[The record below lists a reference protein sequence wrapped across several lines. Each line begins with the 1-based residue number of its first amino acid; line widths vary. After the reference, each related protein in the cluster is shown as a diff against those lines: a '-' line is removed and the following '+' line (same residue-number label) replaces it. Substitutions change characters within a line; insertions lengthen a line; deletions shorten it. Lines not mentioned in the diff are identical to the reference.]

1 MFADLL
7 YLQRF
12 NLDRGVLKEF
22 FLAKATVTT
31 VLTIINICVLF
42 FTENAMKTIPEN
54 KSGDN
59 VVSSCSVN
67 FSQSENKVVEVKF
80 NKTTHLADDLS
91 NTHTKKS
98 YAEKPKKKRYKMAAA
113 IFAIFVLQFVWQ
125 FSFIQSEKLR
135 NVEKTLKDIQLEEL
149 PAKIITK
156 SVEVKT
162 VFVEKKVEI
171 AIPPKN
177 ILPIVYRQPEIKLV
191 KPEIKPVQ
199 AEIKKKTPRKNK
211 DERLRRAEQLLT
223 GF

>member
-1 MFADLL
+1 M
-7 YLQRF
+7 QRF

-22 FLAKATVTT
+22 FLAKATVIT

-42 FTENAMKTIPEN
+42 FTKNAMKTIPEN
-54 KSGDN
+54 KSSDN

-67 FSQSENKVVEVKF
+67 FSQSENKVVEGKF

-91 NTHTKKS
+91 NTHTKNS

-135 NVEKTLKDIQLEEL
+135 NVEKILKNIQIEEL
-149 PAKIITK
+149 PVEIKTDEK
-156 SVEVKT
+156 PVEVKT
-162 VFVEKKVEI
+162 DYAEKKSEVKSP
-171 AIPPKN
+171 AKN
-177 ILPIVYRQPEIKLV
+177 IQPIVYSQPEN
-191 KPEIKPVQ
+191 KPVQ
-199 AEIKKKTPRKNK
+199 EIIKKKTSRETKS
-211 DERLRRAEQLLT
+211 ERLRRAEKLLT